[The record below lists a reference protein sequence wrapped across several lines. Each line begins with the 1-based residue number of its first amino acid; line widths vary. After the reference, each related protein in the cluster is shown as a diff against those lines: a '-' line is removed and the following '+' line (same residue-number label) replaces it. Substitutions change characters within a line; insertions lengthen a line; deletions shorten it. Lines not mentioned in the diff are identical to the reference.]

1 MVGSKFNLSFL
12 AGIVLAASIVISG
25 CSKTESGKTEESA
38 AFNIEKSSLQRVSPM
53 ESPAEIR
60 TLSDLNNGFALNFY
74 KRLSGIKGNIVFSP
88 YSISLAMAMAYAG
101 AVGETEKQI
110 SEVFNFPI
118 PQQDLHPEFNALDL
132 ALASRGKGAK
142 GQDGKE
148 FRLNVANQIFIQDG
162 FSVLKEYLDILAL
175 YYGAGIGILDFE
187 NNPEESAQIINRWI
201 EEKTEGLIKDVL
213 KKEDIKPL
221 TKLAL
226 VNTIYLNAA
235 WASQF
240 AKSMT
245 NKGDF
250 FPEDSPTIQADMMNQ
265 TASFPYYIGQE
276 CTAIELPYDGNE
288 VSMLLVMPK
297 TTGMSSFEEQFTP
310 DVMNSIISS
319 LNTGEVRFSMPRFS
333 FYGDSIGLKS
343 ILSDMGMPEA
353 FSDYADFSGM
363 TGEKE
368 LKIYDVIH
376 KAYIDVNEDGTTA
389 AGATVIL
396 MGLESCPETPPVE
409 IVFNR
414 PFIFVIRDKPTGAIL
429 FMGRVSNPS

>member
-1 MVGSKFNLSFL
+1 MLRLKLNLSFL
-12 AGIVLAASIVISG
+12 VGLVITASIVLSG
-25 CSKTESGKTEESA
+25 CSNSGSGKTEESA
-38 AFNIEKSSLQRVSPM
+38 MLNIEKSSLQRVSPK
-53 ESPAEIR
+53 ESLEAIS
-60 TLSDLNNGFALNFY
+60 TLSDLNNDFAVNFY
-74 KRLSGIKGNIVFSP
+74 KRLSGMTGNIVFSP

-101 AVGETEKQI
+101 ANGETEKQI

-118 PQQDLHPEFNALDL
+118 PQQGLHPQFNALDL

-142 GQDGKE
+142 GQDGKD
-148 FRLNVANQIFIQDG
+148 FRLNIANQIFIQDG
-162 FSVLKEYLDILAL
+162 FSVLEEYLDTLAL

-187 NNPEESAQIINRWI
+187 NKPEESAQIINRWI
-201 EEKTEGLIKDVL
+201 EEKTEGLIKDVIN
-213 KKEDIKPL
+213 KESIKDN

-250 FPEDSPTIQADMMNQ
+250 FPEDGPFVQADMMHQ
-265 TASFPYYIGQE
+265 TASFPYYIGKG
-276 CTAIELPYDGNE
+276 CTAVELPYDGYE
-288 VSMLLVMPK
+288 ISMLLIMPE
-297 TTGMSSFEEQFTP
+297 TSGISAFEEQFTS
-310 DVMNSIISS
+310 DVMKNIISS
-319 LNTGEVRFSMPRFS
+319 LNTGDVRLTLPMFS
-333 FYGDSIGLKS
+333 FYGDSIALKS
-343 ILSDMGMPEA
+343 ILSDMGMPVA
-353 FSDYADFSGM
+353 FSDDADFSGM
-363 TGEKE
+363 TGKKE
-368 LKIYDVIH
+368 LKITDVIH

-396 MGLESCPETPPVE
+396 AGIESCPADPVE

-414 PFIFVIRDKPTGAIL
+414 PFIFIIRDMSTHAIL